1 MNNEEKSIRALIL
14 QSIDDLATIIQK
26 EIQLA
31 KDGIVDSFKK
41 FTAGSAYFIV
51 AFVLVIVSLLFLLIA
66 AAFGLSALGLPTWA
80 AFLLVAIFMVVL
92 AILLLALGV
101 KSFKKMRGTKEA
113 SQLAKETRQYLR
125 DNIKRPL
132 HNASWNT
139 LDDSELP
146 PTIEKFKDLS

>member
-1 MNNEEKSIRALIL
+1 
-14 QSIDDLATIIQK
+14 
-26 EIQLA
+26 
-31 KDGIVDSFKK
+31 
-41 FTAGSAYFIV
+41 
-51 AFVLVIVSLLFLLIA
+51 LFLLIA

-80 AFLLVAIFMVVL
+80 AFLLVAIFMVLL
-92 AILLLALGV
+92 AILLLALGA

-125 DNIKRPL
+125 DNIKRPS
-132 HNASWNT
+132 HDASWNT